1 MLQHI
6 ISEPLALR
14 HRTGNRFRFAVNLNF
29 SDVICEFINSL
40 PGVKKFR
47 FNSLSSS
54 LVVEF
59 SSDLDFECWLSTSNE
74 KLTILA
80 LTKSSSA
87 LSSLALSSSELPPLI
102 ADGTQA
108 EIAAAISSEKFD
120 LLPARLKLPLLALV
134 TTTLALPL
142 ELPFFPLLLLVLL
155 AGGRCFD
162 RARSS
167 LWDRRKLNV
176 DVLDA
181 LAVVLHSIEGFLFG
195 PALMLSMIEGGESI
209 RDATAR
215 IAHSSTRSLKTDLE
229 TQVNI
234 RRADIS
240 MLICIADI
248 EFGDVVLL
256 FAGDQVPID
265 GIVLLG
271 QSSLDVR
278 SLTGESVPRFVEPGD
293 DVLAS
298 SLVLEGSIEVST
310 TAVGQYTKA
319 GQIAKLL
326 EAAPVCDSRVGNYA
340 AKVADQFVLPTLALS
355 ALSFSLFGSLSQ
367 AASLLML
374 DLGTGLRVSVPTSIL
389 ASLNRAASNGI
400 LIRSGRALEA
410 LAEVDVIVF
419 DKTGTLTTGDPELL
433 HIEVLDNSYSQN
445 DLLQLAASAEQGLK
459 HPIAI
464 AICNAAKSKKISL
477 LTVSD
482 WRCEIGRGVS
492 ASQSGRKLLVGNRR
506 LLREEGIDP
515 PPFSSDSS
523 LRVATEIVIAVDSR
537 LAGVIYL
544 ADSLR
549 SDSKELLRLLGEKGI
564 SCHILT
570 GDSEAVALQVGQQL
584 GLSRSQIHAE
594 ALPDVKADVV
604 RRLKAEGHRVAFVGD
619 GLNDSAALAYADV
632 AVSFCHGSDI
642 AKETAEIILSGGN
655 IIQLLEAYEL
665 SKFSFSIVKQNI
677 AIVAVPN
684 LTALVIGVLLPIPPI
699 FAILINNGSCILAAL
714 NALRPLAHKP
724 NITLPKPEIQDLEL
738 KQLAARLGTT
748 SQKIV
753 AKRSKADFANWSASN
768 DPQQY
773 SWRYET
779 KLKLFRV
786 SSDF

>member
-1 MLQHI
+1 MLQQI
-6 ISEPLALR
+6 IFEPLALR
-14 HRTGNRFRFAVNLNF
+14 HRIGRRCRFSVDLSCVDVV
-29 SDVICEFINSL
+29 SDFINSL
-40 PGVKKFR
+40 ANIKKCR
-47 FNSLSSS
+47 INSLSAS
-54 LVVEF
+54 LIIEF
-59 SSDLDFECWLSTSNE
+59 SSDVDFDSWLSSSNK

-80 LTKSSSA
+80 LSKSSST
-87 LSSLALSSSELPPLI
+87 LSSLTLSDSELPPLI

-108 EIAAAISSEKFD
+108 EIAAALSSEKFD
-120 LLPARLKLPLLALV
+120 LLPTRLKLPLLALV

-142 ELPFFPLLLLVLL
+142 ELPFFPVFLLVLL

-167 LWDRRKLNV
+167 LWGRRKLNV

-229 TQVNI
+229 TEVNV
-234 RRADIS
+234 RRDDIS
-240 MLICIADI
+240 ILICIAEI
-248 EFGDVVLL
+248 EIGDVVLL

-310 TAVGQYTKA
+310 TAVGQFTKA

-355 ALSFSLFGSLSQ
+355 ALSFGLFGSLSQ

-410 LAEVDVIVF
+410 LAEVDVVVF

-433 HIEVLDNSYSQN
+433 HIEVLDSFYSQN
-445 DLLQLAASAEQGLK
+445 DLLQLAASAEQGLN

-464 AICNAAKSKKISL
+464 AISNAAKSKKIAL
-477 LTVSD
+477 LTVDD
-482 WRCEIGRGVS
+482 WRCEIGRGVC

-506 LLREEGIDP
+506 LLRDEGIDP
-515 PPFSSDSS
+515 PPFSFDSS
-523 LRVATEIVIAVDSR
+523 LRVATEIIIAVDSR

-642 AKETAEIILSGGN
+642 AKETAEIVLSGGN

-714 NALRPLAHKP
+714 NALRPLAHRP
-724 NITLPKPEIQDLEL
+724 NIKLPKPKIEDLEL
-738 KQLAARLGTT
+738 KQLAERLGTT

-753 AKRSKADFANWSASN
+753 AKRSMADFANWSAKN

-779 KLKLFRV
+779 KSKLFKV